1 MKTNIFEYNLPTS
14 YIAQYP
20 LKKRSNSKLLFLE
33 KKTGNTKHLMFKNI
47 YKIFKK
53 GDLII
58 LNNTKVIPVK
68 IVIENKNKKICF
80 FIEKILN
87 NNEGI
92 CQIKNKKKEIKI
104 SIDKINLMIKNY
116 ENNIYKITCEN
127 ITINELID
135 KFGKVPLPPYIK
147 RESKKTD
154 NSRYKTIYEKT
165 KGSIAAPTAG
175 LHFDKKLIHKIKKKG
190 INIGYITLHI
200 GSGTF
205 KTIKSQNIDN
215 HKMHLEY
222 VNVSKKI
229 CKKIEKTK
237 KSGNKVIACGTSTVR
252 AIETAAINGKIKPF
266 NGNTNIFIKPGFVF
280 KVTDSI
286 ITNFH
291 LPRSPLLILISTF
304 YNIKLII
311 KSYEEAKKKKYR
323 FLSYGDAMLI
333 Y

>member
-1 MKTNIFEYNLPTS
+1 
-14 YIAQYP
+14 
-20 LKKRSNSKLLFLE
+20 
-33 KKTGNTKHLMFKNI
+33 
-47 YKIFKK
+47 
-53 GDLII
+53 
-58 LNNTKVIPVK
+58 
-68 IVIENKNKKICF
+68 
-80 FIEKILN
+80 
-87 NNEGI
+87 
-92 CQIKNKKKEIKI
+92 
-104 SIDKINLMIKNY
+104 
-116 ENNIYKITCEN
+116 
-127 ITINELID
+127 
-135 KFGKVPLPPYIK
+135 
-147 RESKKTD
+147 
-154 NSRYKTIYEKT
+154 
-165 KGSIAAPTAG
+165 
-175 LHFDKKLIHKIKKKG
+175 
-190 INIGYITLHI
+190 
-200 GSGTF
+200 
-205 KTIKSQNIDN
+205 
-215 HKMHLEY
+215 MHLEY

-291 LPRSPLLILISTF
+291 LPKSPLLILISTF